1 MAHFAELNQNNEVL
15 RVIVVANEDTSDQ
28 NGVEDETIGIA
39 FCKKLFGSN
48 TNWRQTS
55 YNGNFRKRYAGIGYT
70 YNEQLDAFIPP
81 KAYPSWVLN
90 EETAEWEAPIP
101 VPELT
106 QEEIDSL
113 SFYRWD
119 EDSQSWIL
127 ETPTLQE

>member
-55 YNGNFRKRYAGIGYT
+55 YNGNFRKRYAGIGYS
-70 YNEQLDAFIPP
+70 YNEELDAFIPP
-81 KAYPSWVLN
+81 KPYPSWVLN

-127 ETPTLQE
+127 ETPTLQ

>member
-81 KAYPSWVLN
+81 KAFPSWVLN
-90 EETAEWEAPIP
+90 ETTAEWEAPIP

-106 QEEIDSL
+106 QEEIDSR

-127 ETPTLQE
+127 ETPTLQQ

>member
-28 NGVEDETIGIA
+28 NGVEDETIGVA

-48 TNWRQTS
+48 TMWKQTS
-55 YNGNFRKRYAGIGYT
+55 YNGNFRKRYAGIGYS
-70 YNEQLDAFIPP
+70 YNEELDAFIPP
-81 KAYPSWVLN
+81 KPYPSWVLN

-101 VPELT
+101 APELT